1 MSTPR
6 PLRSWAKCKA
16 VAPQPHKASLAG
28 MPFFV
33 FGGVATSSAK
43 PLAAPVA
50 AAAMA
55 LVAAMAKVRIYN
67 NLET

>member
-6 PLRSWAKCKA
+6 LLRSWAKSKT
-16 VAPQPHKASLAG
+16 VAPQPHKASLSG

-43 PLAAPVA
+43 PLATPVA

-55 LVAAMAKVRIYN
+55 LVAAMVKVRIYN

>member
-6 PLRSWAKCKA
+6 PLRSWAKSKTI
-16 VAPQPHKASLAG
+16 APQPHKASRRG
-28 MPFFV
+28 MPFFD

-43 PLAAPVA
+43 PLATPVT

-55 LVAAMAKVRIYN
+55 LVAAMVKVRIYN

>member
-6 PLRSWAKCKA
+6 PLRSWAKSETI
-16 VAPQPHKASLAG
+16 APQTHKASLSG

-33 FGGVATSSAK
+33 FGSVATSSAK
-43 PLAAPVA
+43 PLATPVA

-55 LVAAMAKVRIYN
+55 LVTAMVKVRIYN

>member
-6 PLRSWAKCKA
+6 PLRSWAKSKII
-16 VAPQPHKASLAG
+16 APQPHKASLSG
-28 MPFFV
+28 MSFLV
-33 FGGVATSSAK
+33 FGGVATRSAK
-43 PLAAPVA
+43 PLAMPVA

-67 NLET
+67 N

>member
-6 PLRSWAKCKA
+6 PLRSWAKSKTI
-16 VAPQPHKASLAG
+16 APQPYKASLSG
-28 MPFFV
+28 MPFLA

-43 PLAAPVA
+43 PLATPVA
-50 AAAMA
+50 AAAVA
-55 LVAAMAKVRIYN
+55 LVAVMVKVRIYN

>member
-1 MSTPR
+1 MSTPK
-6 PLRSWAKCKA
+6 PLRSWAKSKT
-16 VAPQPHKASLAG
+16 VVPQPHKASLSG

-33 FGGVATSSAK
+33 LGDVATSSAK
-43 PLAAPVA
+43 PLATPVA

-55 LVAAMAKVRIYN
+55 LVAAMTKVRIYN